1 MKFGE
6 MEYDGINAG
15 IRQNETERK
24 GNKMEYT
31 GMRWNKIGWDWKRS
45 EQSGIK
51 WNKVEY
57 TRTKRT
63 RDGILSLAF
72 AHR

>member
-1 MKFGE
+1 MKLGE

-31 GMRWNKIGWDWKRS
+31 GMR
-45 EQSGIK
+45 
-51 WNKVEY
+51 
-57 TRTKRT
+57 
-63 RDGILSLAF
+63 
-72 AHR
+72 